1 MPWQDEPLSPSSP
14 PGAGCPT
21 PSPQTAPGASGGTA
35 APPGTPDP
43 YAVPSLSDK
52 APGIY
57 ETLGPHGPLRRI
69 VELALRTGS
78 GAGELA
84 AQFAVLLD
92 AGFSTGLRLNQ
103 MTSSASSLAGQL
115 GRLLA
120 CIDVV
125 LAAAYTPQAVHD
137 RAEDLRRGYYLE
149 YQSLLRQA
157 EQKGLPSD
165 YTSAPLRDAQ
175 RKAQRKAC
183 GLRRPDFIEKG
194 EPHA

>member
-1 MPWQDEPLSPSSP
+1 MPWQSEDPTPSRL

-21 PSPQTAPGASGGTA
+21 QGPQTAPFAFGGTA
-35 APPGTPDP
+35 APGTPDP
-43 YAVPSLSDK
+43 YAVPSLPDK

-57 ETLGPHGPLRRI
+57 EVLGPDVVLRRV

-78 GAGELA
+78 DAGKLA
-84 AQFAVLLD
+84 AQFTELLD
-92 AGFSTGLRLNQ
+92 AGYSTGLRLNQ
-103 MTSSASSLAGQL
+103 LTDANSGLAARL

-157 EQKGLPSD
+157 EQRGLASD
-165 YTSAPLRDAQ
+165 YTSAPLRAARRQ
-175 RKAQRKAC
+175 AGGLVRPAC
-183 GLRRPDFIEKG
+183 IEKG
-194 EPHA
+194 ETHE

>member
-1 MPWQDEPLSPSSP
+1 MQAEKDIY
-14 PGAGCPT
+14 AT
-21 PSPQTAPGASGGTA
+21 PSLP
-35 APPGTPDP
+35 
-43 YAVPSLSDK
+43 DK
-52 APGIY
+52 APGVY
-57 ETLGPHGPLRRI
+57 EVLGPNTVLRRV

-78 GAGELA
+78 DAGELA

-92 AGFSTGLRLNQ
+92 DGFSTGLRLIQ

-125 LAAAYTPQAVHD
+125 LAAAYAPQAVHD

-165 YTSAPLRDAQ
+165 YTSAPMRE
-175 RKAQRKAC
+175 AQRKAC
-183 GLRRPDFIEKG
+183 GLQRPAFADKG
-194 EPHA
+194 GNKNT